1 MAAQLGDP
9 VREFEHTHEHLT
21 KLALEAGR
29 LLRPAPSA
37 RSDGPAEDD
46 RRRLRACLESLRD
59 ELLRHFAVEE
69 EGLFPFIRANLP
81 GKAEEVDRLAL
92 AHDAICGAVVRLA
105 HAAEANRA
113 SEGRAA
119 LASLYERFDAAYAR
133 HSREEADLF
142 AALAGALNAGQRAA
156 LAELLRGL

>member
-1 MAAQLGDP
+1 MVAAASDP
-9 VREFEHTHEHLT
+9 VREFEHKHEHLT
-21 KLALEAGR
+21 GLALEAGR
-29 LLRPAPSA
+29 LLRDAPSE
-37 RSDGPAEDD
+37 RMGQDSL
-46 RRRLRACLESLRD
+46 RRLRACLKSLRD

-81 GKAEEVDRLAL
+81 AKVGHVEKLAV

-105 HAAEANRA
+105 HAAEAGRA
-113 SEGRAA
+113 GEGRVT
-119 LASLYERFDAAYAR
+119 LVSLYERFDKAYAL

-142 AALAGALNAGQRAA
+142 YALGQAFDAGHRAQ

>member
-1 MAAQLGDP
+1 MTAAVRDP

-21 KLALEAGR
+21 GLALEAGR
-29 LLRPAPSA
+29 LLRVAPNEPLGEEA
-37 RSDGPAEDD
+37 
-46 RRRLRACLESLRD
+46 RRRLRACLKSLRD

-81 GKAEEVDRLAL
+81 ARAGHVERLAV

-105 HAAEANRA
+105 HAAEATRGGGA
-113 SEGRAA
+113 RAA
-119 LASLYERFDAAYAR
+119 LVTLYERFDNAYAL

-142 AALAGALNAGQRAA
+142 SALRAALDAGQKAQ